1 MLGTRMS
8 SAGENLGALD
18 LRSDT
23 VTRPTAEMRRA
34 MYEAEV
40 GDDRYG
46 EDPTV
51 RELQE
56 LYASIVGK
64 EAALFVP
71 SGTMANQIALR
82 TWTSPGDVVI
92 AGKNQHVLQYERSGS
107 AVNSSVQIHWVSDE
121 RGVLNPSEVEREMT
135 LLEYLGHSLA
145 VVAVENTHM
154 PSGGRPWELKELKDL
169 RAVTGDTPLHMDG
182 ARLFNASVA
191 TGVDPSEYGRYV
203 DSVMSCVSKGLAAPV
218 GSLLAGTADFIASAR
233 DQRQILGGQMR
244 QAGIIAS
251 AGIVALRSMR
261 ERLVEDH
268 RRAGLLAD
276 AVVEVFGESCID
288 RASLRTNIVVF
299 RHETPDALI
308 AEMASHG
315 VLIGSI
321 APNVVRM
328 VTHNDVSD
336 DDIERAIKVLHRCA
350 E

>member
-1 MLGTRMS
+1 
-8 SAGENLGALD
+8 
-18 LRSDT
+18 
-23 VTRPTAEMRRA
+23 

-71 SGTMANQIALR
+71 SGTMANQVALR

-92 AGKNQHVLQYERSGS
+92 AGKNQHILQYERSGS
-107 AVNSSVQIHWVSDE
+107 AVNSSVQINAVSDD
-121 RGVLNPSEVEREMT
+121 RGVLNPSEVEREIE
-135 LLEYLGHSLA
+135 LLEYLGHSLGL
-145 VVAVENTHM
+145 VSVENTHM
-154 PSGGRPWELKELKDL
+154 PSGGRPYELEELKAL
-169 RAVTGDTPLHMDG
+169 RAVTGDTPVHMDG

-191 TGVDPSEYGRYV
+191 TGVDPKEYGACV

-218 GSLLAGTADFIASAR
+218 GSLLGGTADFIASAR

-244 QAGIIAS
+244 QAGIIAA
-251 AGIVALRSMR
+251 AGVVALRSMR
-261 ERLVEDH
+261 DRLEEDH
-268 RRAGLLAD
+268 RRAGRLAD
-276 AVVEVFGESCID
+276 AVVEIFGESCID
-288 RASLRTNIVVF
+288 RASVRTNVVVF
-299 RHETPDALI
+299 HHDSPDTLI
-308 AEMASHG
+308 SEMASNG
-315 VLIGSI
+315 ILIGSI

-336 DDIERAIKVLHRCA
+336 DDIDRAIKTLRLCS

>member
-1 MLGTRMS
+1 
-8 SAGENLGALD
+8 
-18 LRSDT
+18 
-23 VTRPTAEMRRA
+23 
-34 MYEAEV
+34 
-40 GDDRYG
+40 
-46 EDPTV
+46 
-51 RELQE
+51 
-56 LYASIVGK
+56 
-64 EAALFVP
+64 
-71 SGTMANQIALR
+71 
-82 TWTSPGDVVI
+82 
-92 AGKNQHVLQYERSGS
+92 
-107 AVNSSVQIHWVSDE
+107 
-121 RGVLNPSEVEREMT
+121 
-135 LLEYLGHSLA
+135 
-145 VVAVENTHM
+145 
-154 PSGGRPWELKELKDL
+154 
-169 RAVTGDTPLHMDG
+169 MDG
-182 ARLFNASVA
+182 ARLFNASAA
-191 TGVDPSEYGRYV
+191 TGVDPLEYGRCV

-288 RASLRTNIVVF
+288 RASLRTNVVVF
-299 RHETPDALI
+299 RHETPEALI